1 VIPPSSIQK
10 LPANIPSQSIHRKR
24 GKNAPM
30 KIVGTVRGRGRKPDG
45 SFITHIFTEGDVKL
59 RRSIFRK
66 LKALIQER
74 YPLLIEWAENY

>member
-1 VIPPSSIQK
+1 
-10 LPANIPSQSIHRKR
+10 
-24 GKNAPM
+24 M